1 LAFGVVLAGIVQAW
15 FQLPSLYREGFRYRW
30 VTPWRDETVRRVVK
44 QMLPA
49 TVGVAA
55 FQINVV
61 LVNLL
66 GYWVS
71 DHIVASFQYAVRLME
86 LPQGLFGISLA
97 TYLLPTLSG
106 LAAEKKLP
114 EFRRELN
121 QGCNYLV
128 FVNLLASVLLF
139 VLAEPIVRLI
149 FERGNFDALS
159 TERASIALVCLA
171 PGLVLFSLVN
181 VMARA
186 FYALGDTKT
195 PMWIS
200 VFCLTL
206 NLLLA
211 AMLVWRYK
219 QAGLG
224 IANSISAAANVA
236 LLTYSLKRKLSKL
249 EMQSLRRGIGPL
261 LIATTAAGAMAW
273 WGWHSWEGA
282 IGHSN
287 IALKIGAVFIPA
299 IAAAI
304 VYWLVALMFKVPVAK
319 ESVELVR
326 AIQSRLRK

>member
-1 LAFGVVLAGIVQAW
+1 
-15 FQLPSLYREGFRYRW
+15 
-30 VTPWRDETVRRVVK
+30 
-44 QMLPA
+44 
-49 TVGVAA
+49 
-55 FQINVV
+55 
-61 LVNLL
+61 
-66 GYWVS
+66 
-71 DHIVASFQYAVRLME
+71 
-86 LPQGLFGISLA
+86 
-97 TYLLPTLSG
+97 
-106 LAAEKKLP
+106 
-114 EFRRELN
+114 
-121 QGCNYLV
+121 
-128 FVNLLASVLLF
+128 
-139 VLAEPIVRLI
+139 
-149 FERGNFDALS
+149 
-159 TERASIALVCLA
+159 
-171 PGLVLFSLVN
+171 
-181 VMARA
+181 
-186 FYALGDTKT
+186 
-195 PMWIS
+195 
-200 VFCLTL
+200 
-206 NLLLA
+206 
-211 AMLVWRYK
+211 MLVWRYK